1 MISFKYPEAVFTGVS
16 AYFYYDLT
24 DYIPIE
30 YNLATRRNHT
40 RIKDKNVKQFF
51 VKDNLFEKELTKLE
65 YDGVTI
71 RVPTKERLLV
81 DLIRYKKK
89 IPFDLYKEVINNYR
103 RLIFQLDFLAIEE
116 YAENFKNGE
125 SINDAIQLEV
135 L

>member
-1 MISFKYPEAVFTGVS
+1 M
-16 AYFYYDLT
+16 
-24 DYIPIE
+24 
-30 YNLATRRNHT
+30 
-40 RIKDKNVKQFF
+40 
-51 VKDNLFEKELTKLE
+51 KDNLFEKELTKLE

-81 DLIRYKKK
+81 DLIRYKNK

-116 YAENFKNGE
+116 YAENFKNGD
-125 SINDAIQLEV
+125 SISDAIQLEV